1 MTNLTCPINKTSVIT
16 CFQRRAAPT
25 LSPPHKLSSEVFKTW
40 CVPFMNDYSKWEGT
54 LECLSRGIPVT
65 IKPWQDGIMVGREK
79 TSSSHYKWRHQ
90 QLRRVIT
97 FFPSILSSYLYA
109 NTLPRAPICQR
120 GWISQFFYSDIAQ
133 GCRVSSTVGEIR
145 HKFNAFYP
153 GIPPPAACTQ
163 RWVSAM
169 FYKLIWTPSS
179 PPLLRYPRRIPFS
192 SSSPFS
198 SFCLARFLIGE
209 CTLD

>member
-16 CFQRRAAPT
+16 CFQMRAAPT

-97 FFPSILSSYLYA
+97 FFPSFLSSYLYA
-109 NTLPRAPICQR
+109 NPLPRAPICQR
-120 GWISQFFYSDIAQ
+120 GWISQFFYSDVAQ

-145 HKFNAFYP
+145 IKAR
-153 GIPPPAACTQ
+153 TQ
-163 RWVSAM
+163 
-169 FYKLIWTPSS
+169 IQ
-179 PPLLRYPRRIPFS
+179 PLLSRDS
-192 SSSPFS
+192 S
-198 SFCLARFLIGE
+198 ARSLNSTVGVGYLLQPYMDSILPAPPE
-209 CTLD
+209 IS